1 MRWQF
6 IFVFVISFVF
16 YSCENDLTNIGA
28 NIQPAGDA
36 ITTGIHS
43 FGVSSE
49 NFDVEFIY
57 SKPDSLLLGTFF
69 DETYGT
75 LNADI
80 LTQLQPPVSIKA
92 DVVSYPAK
100 AVADSAKLLLVYSS
114 WFGDQYS
121 PLEVNVY
128 KMDQGKTFKESELYP
143 SNIKVEDYCSKSVLL
158 GSKVFSPSDYASGRT
173 NPTVFQ
179 DGGRIY
185 YEIKIDLDT
194 SLVFGQNKFQSE
206 LKESYT
212 LGNETAFHNKFNGLY
227 ITSKFGSATLLNVL
241 NVYMRYYYHYTYT
254 RKKVDLITDSVV
266 TVSHYQDYPAN
277 KEVRTVNRVE
287 LPQKAIKLQQFNSD
301 ATKNVVAAPANIY
314 TRVTLP
320 LKAVKDSLNKGVNG
334 KKMLINRAVFR
345 VDVTDVQDTTLAVPL
360 VSSILMLNEDSVD
373 NYFKTRKLPTT
384 YNSVLGNISYEYDSD
399 KKLQYFYKFDMS
411 KVLTHELAKN
421 PTTQELK
428 FRLIP
433 VSIRYDGSNNI
444 IEIKQQNLMRAV
456 KLCSGTHPSKPMKL
470 QMVYSGF

>member
-1 MRWQF
+1 MRWHF

-16 YSCENDLTNIGA
+16 YSCDNDLTNIGA

-36 ITTGIHS
+36 ITLGIDS

-75 LNADI
+75 LYADV
-80 LTQLQPPVSIKA
+80 LTQLQPPVG
-92 DVVSYPAK
+92 VSYPANAK
-100 AVADSAKLLLVYSS
+100 ADSAKLLMVYYS
-114 WFGDQYS
+114 WFGDKYS

-143 SNIKVEDYCSKSVLL
+143 TNIDENEYSSKSVLL
-158 GSKVFSPSDYASGRT
+158 GSKVFTATDYAGGRT
-173 NPTVFQ
+173 NSYVIQ
-179 DGGRIY
+179 
-185 YEIKIDLDT
+185 IDLDT
-194 SLVFGQNKFQSE
+194 TFVFGQNKFSSE
-206 LKESYT
+206 LKASYT

-227 ITSKFGSATLLNVL
+227 ITSKFGSASLLNVQ
-241 NVYMRYYYHYTYT
+241 NIYMRYYYHYTYI
-254 RKKVDLITDSVV
+254 RKTIDGLRDSTV

-277 KEVRTVNRVE
+277 EEVRTVNRVE
-287 LPQKAIKLQQFNSD
+287 LPEKAAVLQRFNSD
-301 ATKNVVAAPANIY
+301 PTKNVVAAPANIY
-314 TRVTLP
+314 TRVTMP
-320 LKAVKDSLNKGVNG
+320 LNTIKTRLTTGVNG
-334 KKMLINRAVFR
+334 KTMLINRAIFR

-360 VSSILMLNEDSVD
+360 VSSILLLNEDSVD

-384 YNSVLGNISYEYDSD
+384 YNSVLGSISYEYDSNNE
-399 KKLQYFYKFDMS
+399 LQYFYKFDMS

-421 PTTQELK
+421 PTTSELK

-433 VSIRYDGSNNI
+433 VSISYDGSQNI
-444 IEIKQQNLMRAV
+444 KEIKQQNLMRAV
-456 KLCSGTHPSKPMKL
+456 KMCSGTHPTKPMKL

>member
-6 IFVFVISFVF
+6 IFVFVISLVL

-28 NIQPAGDA
+28 NIQPVGDA

-49 NFDVEFIY
+49 IFDVEFIY

-69 DETYGT
+69 DDTYGT
-75 LNADI
+75 LHADI
-80 LTQLQPPVSIKA
+80 LTQLQPPVG
-92 DVVSYPAK
+92 DVDKVSYPAT
-100 AVADSAKLLLVYSS
+100 AIADSAKLLMVYYS
-114 WFGDQYS
+114 WFGDDYS
-121 PLEVNVY
+121 PLEVNVF
-128 KMDQGKTFKESELYP
+128 KMDQGKTFKETELYP
-143 SNIKVEDYCSKSVLL
+143 SNLRVEDYCSKSILL
-158 GSKVFSPSDYASGRT
+158 GAKVFSPKDYAGGSL
-173 NPTVFQ
+173 NPYLIQV
-179 DGGRIY
+179 
-185 YEIKIDLDT
+185 DLDT
-194 SLVFGQNKFQSE
+194 NLVFGQNKFQSE
-206 LKESYT
+206 LKATYT
-212 LGNETAFHNKFNGLY
+212 VGNEVVFHNKFNGLY
-227 ITSKFGSATLLNVL
+227 ITSKFGTASLLNVRNL
-241 NVYMRYYYHYTYT
+241 YMRYYYHYTYI
-254 RKKVDLITDSVV
+254 RKTVDGLNDSTV

-277 KEVRTVNRVE
+277 KEVRTINRVE
-287 LPQKAIKLQQFNSD
+287 LPQKAAKLEQFNSD
-301 ATKNVVAAPANIY
+301 PTKNVVAAPANIY

-334 KKMLINRAVFR
+334 KKMLINRAIFR
-345 VDVTDVQDTTLAVPL
+345 VDATDVQDTTLAVPL

-373 NYFKTRKLPTT
+373 VYFKTRKLPTT

-399 KKLQYFYKFDMS
+399 NNLQYFYKFDMS

-421 PTTQELK
+421 PTTPELK

-433 VSIRYDGSNNI
+433 VSIRYDGSKNI

-456 KLCSGTHPSKPMKL
+456 KICSGTHPTKPMKL